1 MISVNINELTE
12 NEREK
17 ISDFYD
23 QLDMLP
29 EYSTLQE
36 IYLGFKIQ
44 KNRKSKNIKENT
56 NNNEQIK
63 QKKDE
68 NLIKENNKLKLDSVK
83 SNLNNINTEEIF
95 DEEVNGVT
103 KIKKAE
109 IYKDKILKDE
119 NNGNNHKFSQ
129 LLNRKHGHA
138 NIIKK

>member
-12 NEREK
+12 NERAK
-17 ISDFYD
+17 INNFYN

-29 EYSTLQE
+29 EYNTLQE

-44 KNRKSKNIKENT
+44 KNRKSKIIKENP
-56 NNNEQIK
+56 NN
-63 QKKDE
+63 KDE
-68 NLIKENNKLKLDSVK
+68 NPIKEINNNKSELDAQK
-83 SNLNNINTEEIF
+83 SNLNLAEEIF

-109 IYKDKILKDE
+109 IYKDNILKDE
-119 NNGNNHKFSQ
+119 NSNNNHKFYQ